1 MRSLF
6 ALSLGFACLVIGR
19 PSHADE
25 VRDAVDAGN
34 RAFIAA
40 FLGGDADAIGQLYT
54 ENAELIAPGAPV
66 ARGRSAIAAA
76 WKATIATGIKDLA
89 LQTAEVESAGD
100 LAYETGTVRIVAR
113 DGTPTHGRY
122 VVVWKKKAVGGSS
135 IATSG
140 TPSGELKE
148 AAPRPRAGARIPRV
162 DSSLRSP
169 RDPGRPAPAFRA
181 PAPSAGSAP
190 TAPTP
195 GSSGPGP

>member
-1 MRSLF
+1 VKESMARFLL
-6 ALSLGFACLVIGR
+6 ALTLGFACLLVGP

-66 ARGRSAIAAA
+66 RGRSAIAAA

-122 VVVWKKKAVGGSS
+122 VVVWKREGDRWK
-135 IATSG
+135 
-140 TPSGELKE
+140 LH
-148 AAPRPRAGARIPRV
+148 
-162 DSSLRSP
+162 
-169 RDPGRPAPAFRA
+169 RDIWNAER
-181 PAPSAGSAP
+181 
-190 TAPTP
+190 
-195 GSSGPGP
+195 